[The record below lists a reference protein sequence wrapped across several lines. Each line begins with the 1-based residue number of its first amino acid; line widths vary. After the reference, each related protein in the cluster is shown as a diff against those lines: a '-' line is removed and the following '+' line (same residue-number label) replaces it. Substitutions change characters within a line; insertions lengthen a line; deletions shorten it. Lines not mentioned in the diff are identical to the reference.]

1 MQGKILIV
9 NGGSSSLK
17 FQLMEA
23 KTKEVLASGLAERIE
38 IDGSFTIKTKEGK
51 FTIKKDLNNHKDAI
65 QLLIEQLK
73 EKKVINSLSELVGI
87 GHRIVQGGEIFKT
100 SSIIDKDNLKKVR
113 ELSKLAPLHNPGEA
127 DIIEAFQTL
136 LPEVKN
142 VGVFDT
148 SFHQTMNE
156 EEYLYA
162 VPKEW
167 YTKYDVRRYGAHGT
181 SHKYITN
188 KMKEITGKD
197 DVNLVICH
205 LGNGS
210 SLSAIKNSKVI
221 NTSMGLT
228 PLAGLIMG
236 TRSGDLDPAIVGYMS
251 QQTNKS
257 AEKIVDELNHN
268 SGLLALS
275 EISSDMRDIR
285 AEAAK
290 GNPVAK
296 RTIRMF
302 AKRIATYIVD
312 YANQIGEQLD
322 GIVFTAGIGENSEQ
336 IREAIINQVK
346 ILDIKL
352 CEERNDQEYESYI
365 KISSDESAIDLFA
378 IRTNEELVIAN
389 ELLELIS

>member
-17 FQLMEA
+17 FQVMEA
-23 KTKEVLASGLAERIE
+23 KNKEVLSSGLAERINV
-38 IDGSFTIKTKEGK
+38 DGSFTIKTKDGK
-51 FTIKKDLNNHKDAI
+51 FTIEKELNNHKESI
-65 QLLIEQLK
+65 EFLIEQLK
-73 EKKVINSLSELVGI
+73 EKNVISSLNEIVGI
-87 GHRIVQGGEIFKT
+87 GHRIVQGGEIFKK
-100 SSIIDKDNLKKVR
+100 SAIIDKENLKKVR

-148 SFHQTMNE
+148 SFHQSMDE
-156 EEYLYA
+156 DEFMYA
-162 VPKEW
+162 VPREW

-188 KMKEITGKD
+188 QMKTILNKEK
-197 DVNLVICH
+197 VNLIICH

-210 SLSAIKNSKVI
+210 SLSAIKDSKVL

-228 PLAGLIMG
+228 PLAGVIMG

-251 QQTNKS
+251 QQTGRS
-257 AEKIVDELNHN
+257 AAEIVDDLNHK

-275 EISSDMRDIR
+275 NISSDMRDIR
-285 AEAAK
+285 KASQE
-290 GNPVAK
+290 GDEVAI

-302 AKRIATYIVD
+302 AKRIASYIVN
-312 YANQIGEQLD
+312 YANQIGEKLD
-322 GIVFTAGIGENSEQ
+322 GIVFTAGIGENSWQ
-336 IREAIINQVK
+336 LREAILNEVK
-346 ILDIKL
+346 ILG
-352 CEERNDQEYESYI
+352 I
-365 KISSDESAIDLFA
+365 KICDSKNQEKYEDYNKISASSSAIDLFVM
-378 IRTNEELVIAN
+378 RTNEELVIAN
-389 ELLELIS
+389 ELLDLVK

>member
-17 FQLMEA
+17 FQVMES
-23 KTKEVLASGLAERIE
+23 KTKEVLSSGMAERIQV
-38 IDGSFTIKTKEGK
+38 DGSFTIKTKDGK
-51 FTIKKDLNNHKDAI
+51 FTIERELNNHKDAI
-65 QLLIEQLK
+65 SLLIEQLK
-73 EKKVINSLSELVGI
+73 DKKVISSLNEIVGV
-87 GHRIVQGGEIFKT
+87 GHRIVQGGEIFKVST
-100 SSIIDKDNLKKVR
+100 IIDKENLKKVR
-113 ELSKLAPLHNPGEA
+113 DLGKLAPLHNPGEA
-127 DIIEAFQTL
+127 DIIEAFHTL

-148 SFHQTMNE
+148 SFHQTMDE

-188 KMKEITGKD
+188 QMMQILNKD
-197 DVNLVICH
+197 KVNLIICH

-210 SLSAIKNSKVI
+210 SLSAIKNSKVL

-251 QQTNKS
+251 EQTGKS
-257 AEKIVDELNHN
+257 AMDIVDELNHK

-275 EISSDMRDIR
+275 EESSDMRDIR
-285 AEAAK
+285 AAAGK
-290 GNPVAK
+290 GDLIAK
-296 RTIRMF
+296 KTINMF
-302 AKRIATYIVD
+302 SKRIATYIVD
-312 YANQIGEQLD
+312 YANQIGEKLD

-336 IREAIINQVK
+336 IRESILEKVK
-346 ILDIKL
+346 ILNFEL
-352 CEERNDQEYESYI
+352 CKEKNNEEYADYN
-365 KISSDESAIDLFA
+365 KISTEDSEIALFA
-378 IRTNEELVIAN
+378 MRTNEELVIAN
-389 ELLELIS
+389 ELLELIK